1 MLIKEGQMENSKL
14 KQEVLSYLDK
24 GFLLSPDFVSDI
36 DETTQFPE
44 EIFESNLK
52 NNKGLL
58 ILNKDLQEIM
68 SQKSIEIFNWREFE
82 KSLANYE
89 KQKNIRTY
97 NSFIEYLKKQ
107 DIPLT
112 KTEPLIVKEEQS
124 KEDNEIK
131 VIFSY
136 REESKK
142 RTVQDFIGLFN
153 IRYKSIE
160 GLLKNRR
167 GLQGISSIN
176 RIKSKSDR
184 EEVSLIGMVMDKQ
197 ITKNKNIILSLEDL
211 SGTINVLVSKNKPE
225 VYSLVKDI
233 ILDETIGVTGVC
245 GKNIVFAN
253 NILLPEIPS
262 NRELKKSATENY
274 FVVLS
279 DLHVGSTNF
288 LAEEFDRFLQW
299 INGEIGNEKQKELA
313 SKIGFLFILG
323 DLVDGVGVYPEQNTE
338 LVIKDIFKQY
348 EVCAEY
354 LRRIPSNIKIIIIPG
369 NHDAMR
375 LAEPQPELY
384 KDLAAPIWALPNVTL
399 LSNPSYV
406 NILSSKDFPGFDFL
420 LYHGYSFTYYA
431 DIIES
436 IRSRGGVDKG
446 DLIMKFLLQRRHLAP
461 THKST
466 LYLPNANNDALVI
479 DKVPDFFLTGHLHKS
494 VVANYKNITL
504 ICGSCWQSKT
514 TFMEKLGIHPE
525 PAKVPVVNLHTREV
539 KVLRFGK

>member
-1 MLIKEGQMENSKL
+1 MENSKL

-112 KTEPLIVKEEQS
+112 KTEPLRVTEEQS
-124 KEDNEIK
+124 KEDNELK
-131 VIFSY
+131 VVFSY

-167 GLQGISSIN
+167 ELQGISSIN

-211 SGTINVLVSKNKPE
+211 SGTINILVSKNKPE

-253 NILLPEIPS
+253 NILLPDIPS

-299 INGEIGNEKQKELA
+299 INGEIGNEKQRELA

-431 DIIES
+431 DVIES
-436 IRSRGGVDKG
+436 IRSKGGVDKG

-466 LYLPNANNDALVI
+466 QYLPNTNNDALVI